1 MSIDRGLDKDVYM
14 YTYIF
19 TTEYYS
25 ASLVDFVVQSL
36 SHVRLFVIPWIAARQ
51 ASLSLTISQSVIK
64 VMSTESVMPSDSV

>member
-1 MSIDRGLDKDVYM
+1 MYM
-14 YTYIF
+14 YTYIY

-25 ASLVDFVVQSL
+25 ASFVDFVVQSL
-36 SHVRLFVIPWIAARQ
+36 SHIRLFVIPWIAARQ